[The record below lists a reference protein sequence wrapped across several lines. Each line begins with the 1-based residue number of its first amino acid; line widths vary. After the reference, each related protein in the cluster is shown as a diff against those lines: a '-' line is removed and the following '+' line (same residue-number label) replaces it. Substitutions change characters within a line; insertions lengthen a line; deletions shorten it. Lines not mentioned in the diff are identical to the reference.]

1 MKRSADGVPW
11 VPWVHGALFAA
22 LLSGG
27 TACGSSAPETRTDEV
42 VPASEEAVAWFGVR
56 GTKCDAVLPALG
68 LAAALREGAV
78 SPWRVADETTWCTVG
93 PTEAGANL
101 RIDSVAQRV
110 SASLERAAIAFY
122 VARGAWSY
130 TVFEGGEPVLSLE
143 SHLGRPL
150 LSGDAVRG
158 AAILGVELAV
168 VSSTA
173 EAGQDLT
180 KLGPFVKRIGVADPG
195 ADARRVEART
205 AAVAETTR
213 TVERTL
219 SRIPAGSWAAL
230 PPLGVVLVKAVEL
243 RKKDEEEVPTYVIV
257 DDMTTLVLPVA
268 RAEAMGMRPVAS
280 VETANKVLKLIDDG
294 VDIDDATYDAGRMKR
309 WLDAMRIGE
318 LERIAQVF
326 AGLCEIQDKR
336 KLVQVEAGL
345 METSREWLAEEIAAA
360 KQVPLDGIDAKL
372 RDLCD

>member
-1 MKRSADGVPW
+1 MSWGADGTPGS
-11 VPWVHGALFAA
+11 HGLRFA
-22 LLSGG
+22 LLGMVFLA
-27 TACGSSAPETRTDEV
+27 ACGSSAPETRPAES
-42 VPASEEAVAWFGVR
+42 VPVNEEAVAWFAVR
-56 GTKCDAVLPALG
+56 GVKCDAVLPALG
-68 LAAALREGAV
+68 LAAALRQGAV
-78 SPWRVADETTWCTVG
+78 SPWRVADEAGWCAVG

-110 SASLERAAIAFY
+110 SGSLERAAVAFY

-143 SHLGRPL
+143 SHLGRPM

-168 VSSTA
+168 VSATA
-173 EAGQDLT
+173 DEGQDLS
-180 KLGPFVKRIGVADPG
+180 KLMPFVKRIGAADPG
-195 ADARRVEART
+195 ADARRVEAR
-205 AAVAETTR
+205 AAEVAETTR

-243 RKKDEEEVPTYVIV
+243 RAKDGEQVPTYVIV

-280 VETANKVLKLIDDG
+280 AEAADRVLRIIDEG
-294 VDIDDATYDAGRMKR
+294 VDLDDATYDAGRMKS
-309 WLDAMRIGE
+309 WLDALRIG
-318 LERIAQVF
+318 
-326 AGLCEIQDKR
+326 
-336 KLVQVEAGL
+336 
-345 METSREWLAEEIAAA
+345 
-360 KQVPLDGIDAKL
+360 
-372 RDLCD
+372 

>member
-1 MKRSADGVPW
+1 MSQRVPGERGVPW
-11 VPWVHGALFAA
+11 SRAVPVALMSASMVA
-22 LLSGG
+22 
-27 TACGSSAPETRTDEV
+27 ACGGSAPETRDP
-42 VPASEEAVAWFGVR
+42 PAPAAEEAVAWFGVR

-68 LAAALREGAV
+68 LAAALRDGAV
-78 SPWRVADETTWCTVG
+78 SPWRVADATSWCTVG

-168 VSSTA
+168 VAASA
-173 EAGQDLT
+173 EEGQDLT

-195 ADARRVEART
+195 ADARKVEARA

-280 VETANKVLKLIDDG
+280 VEVADKAMKLIDAG
-294 VDIDDATYDAGRMKR
+294 VDIEDATYDPNRMKT
-309 WLDAMRIGE
+309 WLDAMREGE
-318 LERIAQVF
+318 LVRIAQVF

-360 KQVPLDGIDAKL
+360 KQAPLDVIDAKL